1 MSIQKNVTAILG
13 QKKTP
18 MLQDPPKRLR
28 ASTNLNDATNQK
40 NQMLS
45 LSVLAVYFAVTS
57 KQFVF

>member
-1 MSIQKNVTAILG
+1 
-13 QKKTP
+13 